1 MRRSL
6 TLDTLRRFAVTRSL
20 FAPTSLARAI
30 DKLAFVQADPIRAP
44 ARAQDLTLRH
54 RVRGYRAGDLER
66 RYASLGIEE
75 DVFINYGFL
84 PRSVQALMHPRAGRR
99 ALNGRRVRSLL
110 DFVQERG
117 VVHPREVDAHFAH
130 GTVTNY
136 WGGSS
141 SATTYLLERMHYDG
155 LLRVARRD
163 GGIRIYAPSRDTA
176 PPATV
181 ADRRSRVDTLVD
193 AVVHAYAPVPAKSL
207 AILVRRL
214 RYAVPQWQG
223 ELTAALGRGRERLA
237 RSRIDG
243 VDWYWPDGES
253 LRAADPDDA
262 VRLLAPFDPIVWDRA
277 RFETFWGWA
286 YRFEA
291 YTPAPKRKL
300 GYYALPLL
308 WRDRVIGWA
317 NVSVNGG
324 GLDARVDYVEPART
338 REPAFTRELDLEL
351 DRMRQFLGLGAPA
364 TPPRRSSQ
372 RTARLPEN
380 AVAKGAEPS
389 YD

>member
-1 MRRSL
+1 MCGGCATPCRSGGASSRRRSG
-6 TLDTLRRFAVTRSL
+6 A
-20 FAPTSLARAI
+20 
-30 DKLAFVQADPIRAP
+30 
-44 ARAQDLTLRH
+44 
-54 RVRGYRAGDLER
+54 AG
-66 RYASLGIEE
+66 SGW
-75 DVFINYGFL
+75 
-84 PRSVQALMHPRAGRR
+84 P
-99 ALNGRRVRSLL
+99 
-110 DFVQERG
+110 
-117 VVHPREVDAHFAH
+117 
-130 GTVTNY
+130 
-136 WGGSS
+136 
-141 SATTYLLERMHYDG
+141 
-155 LLRVARRD
+155 
-163 GGIRIYAPSRDTA
+163 
-176 PPATV
+176 
-181 ADRRSRVDTLVD
+181 
-193 AVVHAYAPVPAKSL
+193 
-207 AILVRRL
+207 
-214 RYAVPQWQG
+214 
-223 ELTAALGRGRERLA
+223 GRG
-237 RSRIDG
+237 STG
-243 VDWYWPDGES
+243 STGTWPDGES

-380 AVAKGAEPS
+380 AVAKDAEPS